1 MHLILIGG
9 RHDLPFEDR
18 KVRNPA
24 SRDDE
29 DAPAVGVVPDAS
41 WAAATVAVT
50 AERTDVCGR
59 FHAACAGS
67 ETSAAAS
74 SSRMAS
80 KCFPKTVCMRTCAS
94 AE

>member
-1 MHLILIGG
+1 M
-9 RHDLPFEDR
+9 PFEDR

-41 WAAATVAVT
+41 WAAAIVAVT
-50 AERTDVCGR
+50 AERTDVCSG
-59 FHAACAGS
+59 FDAAGS
-67 ETSAAAS
+67 ESAAA

-80 KCFPKTVCMRTCAS
+80 KCFPKTVCMRTCAA
-94 AE
+94 AEWGNVLYVARLV